1 MRTICAIVAAVG
13 VALSSATPGSAQ
25 TYQPGTFTIDGI
37 PARCGNVPIILDTGI
52 SDVGMS
58 GHGLIYLNPTYFEG
72 LQTGLRLWW
81 LAHECAHHF
90 VGPSELAADCWSI
103 RKGRDEGWFPPEMF
117 LPMERMFE
125 HNRGDSEHP
134 SGPDR
139 VSRMMKCYRS

>member
-1 MRTICAIVAAVG
+1 MRTIWSIFAAV
-13 VALSSATPGSAQ
+13 ALTSATAGTAQ
-25 TYQPGTFTIDGI
+25 TFQPGTFSIDGI
-37 PARCGNVPIILDTGI
+37 PAGCGNVPIILDTSI

-90 VGPSELAADCWSI
+90 VGPNELAADCWSI

-117 LPMERMFE
+117 KSMERMFA

-134 SGPDR
+134 PGPDR
-139 VSRMMKCYRS
+139 VDHMQSCYLS